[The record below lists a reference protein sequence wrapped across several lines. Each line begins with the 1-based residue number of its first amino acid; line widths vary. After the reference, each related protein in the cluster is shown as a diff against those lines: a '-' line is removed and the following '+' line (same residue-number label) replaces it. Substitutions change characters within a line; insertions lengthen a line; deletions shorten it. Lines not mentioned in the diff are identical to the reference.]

1 MTSDLKLQ
9 EYVAPLLSSEGRL
22 FPESASVGLA
32 VTEPDGFVS
41 LDGVQGD
48 KRQRI
53 AFSEMVTRS
62 FTFSG
67 DRLYLNLRSALRQWG
82 AGPCEVRAEI
92 VGADHHPIAGYGFD
106 EADPITSA
114 GTAQVASWNG
124 KSDLSELKDRPIK
137 LRLHF
142 KNAKLYS
149 FQFK

>member
-1 MTSDLKLQ
+1 MHLGDKA
-9 EYVAPLLSSEGRL
+9 V
-22 FPESASVGLA
+22 ASVGLA
-32 VTEPDGFVS
+32 VTGPDGFVS

-92 VGADHHPIAGYGFD
+92 VGPTTIRLPAMVSTRPIPSPLPGRLKSL
-106 EADPITSA
+106 P
-114 GTAQVASWNG
+114 GTASQ
-124 KSDLSELKDRPIK
+124 I
-137 LRLHF
+137 
-142 KNAKLYS
+142 
-149 FQFK
+149 